1 MYAKSGRL
9 LKEMNVLKIKQF
21 DGKYFPVESEMVNK
35 LRKNSKTVFMMD
47 DIAFDVDFPDN
58 IFSLRNLQH

>member
-1 MYAKSGRL
+1 MCSRSSSLMA
-9 LKEMNVLKIKQF
+9 NI
-21 DGKYFPVESEMVNK
+21 FPVESEMVNK